1 MLLRLAYRLK
11 PNILDVYIFK
21 EILQPF
27 FTWLFFWTT
36 LFMSIVIK
44 DVLGDLVGKGIEL
57 HRIAGYLYYL
67 LAEKITQTIPI
78 ACLLSG
84 ILAAG
89 RLSGDSEVTAMRA
102 SGISFPRI
110 YAVFLFF
117 GFLSMLFMG
126 FMNLYYG
133 PLAARER
140 QAFQQWLQSYHSLTL
155 VRPGSFLGSGDM
167 DAAAS
172 DSWDIYAEGRDG
184 SQLQDVQIRSWNS
197 RVLPGGK
204 TEFVTVQN
212 IRIPIGFGVLTRII
226 HAEKGRIV
234 KRVEEGEEVPIIHLE
249 QGYMLETDKNL
260 STFTVTDFS
269 EGQMNFV
276 LPGPKKGLGKLNV
289 QPEEYTFPELF
300 KFLEGLEKGE
310 HTISQ
315 EALQDGSATI
325 SEAALGEGTFRIP
338 SPAEIETTLLQLRLW
353 IGQNQPRVGQ
363 PGGPTKEELN
373 AKMQYMLQ
381 LQILQEKAEKKF
393 NEFRYEIHSRIATPL
408 ACMLFFFVSFPLG
421 LVVKRS
427 GKGMSFSLALFVLL
441 LYYILLSVGTT
452 QALSGKMLPWQGAYL
467 PVFGVGML
475 GIYIMASRT
484 EGFTPLSFLSTPFRW
499 IYTRT
504 LKKYVDPVLARIP
517 LERFRDFFWNLAD
530 RIRNRGG
537 PGHS

>member
-11 PNILDVYIFK
+11 PKALDVYIFQ

-44 DVLGDLVGKGIEL
+44 DVLGDLVGKGIDFT
-57 HRIAGYLYYL
+57 RISVYLYYL

-89 RLSGDSEVTAMRA
+89 RLSGDSEITAMRA

-155 VRPGSFLGSGDM
+155 VRPGQFLGAGDM
-167 DAAAS
+167 EASAS
-172 DSWDIYAEGRDG
+172 DSWDIYAAGRDG
-184 SQLQDVQIRSWNS
+184 SDLTDVQIRSWNS

-204 TEFVTVQN
+204 TEFVVVQN
-212 IRIPIGFGVLTRII
+212 IKIPIGFGVMTRVIQ
-226 HAEKGRIV
+226 AERGRIV
-234 KRVEEGEEVPIIHLE
+234 KRVEDGNEVPLIHLE
-249 QGYMLETDKNL
+249 NGYMIEADKNL
-260 STFTVTDFS
+260 ASFTVTDFS

-276 LPGPKKGLGKLNV
+276 LPSPKKGLGKLNV

-300 KFLEGLEKGE
+300 EFIEGLEKGE
-310 HTISQ
+310 HTISK
-315 EALQDGSATI
+315 EALETGSATI
-325 SEAALGEGTFRIP
+325 GEASKGEGTFRIP
-338 SPAEIETTLLQLRLW
+338 SPEEIEATLLQIRIWLA
-353 IGQNQPRVGQ
+353 QNQGKVGQ
-363 PGGPTKEELN
+363 PGGPSKEEYN
-373 AKMQYMLQ
+373 ARIQYMLQ

-393 NEFRYEIHSRIATPL
+393 NEFNYEIHSRIATPL

-427 GKGMSFSLALFVLL
+427 GKGMSFSLALMVLL
-441 LYYILLSVGTT
+441 LYYVLLSLGTT
-452 QALSGKMLPWQGAYL
+452 QALEGKMKPWQGAYL
-467 PVFGVGML
+467 PLFGVGLL

-484 EGFTPLSFLSTPFRW
+484 EGFTPLRFLSAPIRW
-499 IYTRT
+499 AYGKT
-504 LKKYVDPVLARIP
+504 LKRHLDPVLASIP
-517 LERFRDFFWNLAD
+517 LDRMRDGFHGLQD
-530 RIRNRGG
+530 RIRNAGKGASR
-537 PGHS
+537 